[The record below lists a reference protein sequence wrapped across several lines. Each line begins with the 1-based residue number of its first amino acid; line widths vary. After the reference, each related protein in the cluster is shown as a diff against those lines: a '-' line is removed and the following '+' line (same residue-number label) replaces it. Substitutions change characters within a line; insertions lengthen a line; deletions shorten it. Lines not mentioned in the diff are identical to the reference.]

1 MTGTRIVAVLVLSLA
16 TLVPSVGAAQ
26 GSRPGSAE
34 AEELFKQGRAALEA
48 RDYTTACARFSASLA
63 IDRAVGTLISLAQC
77 EEGSGHLASARQ
89 HWQEAADF
97 ADASGDKLN
106 RGPVARK
113 KVAELDPRVPRLVV
127 RLAAGAPAGTTVQR
141 DELDLGG
148 SVFGVA
154 LPVDPGPHVLT
165 VKAPGHEP
173 RKYSIAPAG
182 GETLTLEVEPGPSA
196 AVAAP
201 PAQAANAP
209 SAAPAPAPAPA
220 TEPRP
225 ASHGGGRTLAWAS
238 LALGVAGVG
247 VGTYFGVD
255 AMSKWSA
262 AKGDCRSGC
271 PDGSYAR
278 NERSEAL
285 AGATVSTVG
294 FVVGGVGLAAAAWLW
309 LSPPPAAESARVRIE
324 PSIGPDGVRL
334 WARGAF

>member
-1 MTGTRIVAVLVLSLA
+1 MTRTGIVAALVVSFA
-16 TLVPSVGAAQ
+16 TLVPSIAAAQ
-26 GSRPGSAE
+26 GSKAGSAE
-34 AEELFKQGRAALEA
+34 AEELFKQGRTALEA

-63 IDRAVGTLISLAQC
+63 IERAVGTLISLAQC

-97 ADASGDKLN
+97 ADASGDRLN

-113 KVAELDPRVPRLVV
+113 KVSELDPKVPRLVV

-141 DELDLGG
+141 DDVDLGG

-182 GETLTLEVEPGPSA
+182 GESLTIDVEPGPSSA
-196 AVAAP
+196 ML
-201 PAQAANAP
+201 AP
-209 SAAPAPAPAPA
+209 SSEAAIAPIPVPVQAPSPAP
-220 TEPRP
+220 EPHP

-262 AKGDCRSGC
+262 AKADCRTGC
-271 PDGSYAR
+271 ADGTPAR

-285 AGATVSTVG
+285 GAATVSTVG
-294 FVVGGVGLAAAAWLW
+294 FVVGGAGLAAAAWLW
-309 LSPPPAAESARVRIE
+309 LSPAPAPESARVRIE
-324 PSIGPDGVRL
+324 PSIGSDGVRL